1 MITGLHHVSMKCTG
15 EELDRV
21 KDFYIGMLGFHP
33 VREWPEGVMLG
44 CGSALLEVFAT
55 GSGTRKKG
63 ALRHM
68 AFSAEDVDGIARKV
82 REAGYEVFLGPKDI
96 LIRSDPPLPARIAF
110 CFGPLGEEIEF
121 FQEK

>member
-21 KDFYIGMLGFHP
+21 KDFNIGMLGFHP